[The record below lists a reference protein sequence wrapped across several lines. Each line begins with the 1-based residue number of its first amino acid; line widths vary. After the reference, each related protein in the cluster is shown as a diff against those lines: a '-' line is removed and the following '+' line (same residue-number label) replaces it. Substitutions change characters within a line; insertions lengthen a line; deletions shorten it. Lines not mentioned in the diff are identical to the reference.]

1 MTREAKAGTPK
12 GDGKTASGAAASLRR
27 CHITARIRVF
37 DGPAGKGAD
46 ARRVSLRRLEIDS
59 IGTEGQVGRHDGG
72 GCGRD

>member
-1 MTREAKAGTPK
+1 MTREAKAGTSK
-12 GDGKTASGAAASLRR
+12 GNGKTASNAAASLRGVPYNR
-27 CHITARIRVF
+27 PDTGLDDLAR
-37 DGPAGKGAD
+37 KGAD